1 MEHLRWLSNQN
12 LDDVAEICR
21 DVLGVE
27 LHPSA
32 LLHLTEGPIP
42 SELAFPRLERHEEY
56 LFGTLFL
63 PSNVK
68 NPSADCDSIVFVA
81 THVAVVAAT
90 GVHETSERDWESD
103 KETLFQIDTTDA
115 TPDGGQFI
123 LNALRL
129 TIDELRSD
137 ALSIRSFLVSQ
148 SRRLTNGIDLTQNL
162 SDIKPG
168 ALLPT
173 RQRRELLRHLTEVLP
188 TAGAIAAQLPIM
200 RRIAIETSSILQS
213 LASNDERRDLQV
225 DRSGATRELFSRHL
239 EIFLTDF
246 LLDSRQL
253 VSMLD
258 DIGNLVKSII
268 DRAQQLREEEN
279 VAAGRFTGAIASI
292 MLLPTFIVGLYGQ
305 NFAEMPE
312 TDWRYGYLFS
322 WGTIIALTVFQ
333 VIFFRR
339 RRWL

>member
-1 MEHLRWLSNQN
+1 MKHLRWLRH
-12 LDDVAEICR
+12 LDFEEVAEVCR
-21 DVLGVE
+21 EVLGVE
-27 LHPSA
+27 VHPSA
-32 LLHLTEGPIP
+32 LQHLTEGPIP

-56 LFGTLFL
+56 LFGTFFL
-63 PSNVK
+63 PANVK

-81 THVAVVAAT
+81 THDAVVVAA
-90 GVHETSERDWESD
+90 GIHVTSERNWEND
-103 KETLFQIDTTDA
+103 RELLFQIDTTDA

-123 LNALRL
+123 LNSLRL

-137 ALSIRSFLVSQ
+137 ALSIRSFLVTQSQ
-148 SRRLTNGIDLTQNL
+148 RLTKGIDLTQNL
-162 SDIKPG
+162 SDFEPG
-168 ALLPT
+168 SLLPT
-173 RQRRELLRHLTEVLP
+173 RHRRELLRHLTEVLP

-200 RRIAIETSSILQS
+200 QRIAMETSSILQS
-213 LASNDERRDLQV
+213 LATNDERRDLQV
-225 DRSGATRELFSRHL
+225 DLSGNSRELFSRHL
-239 EIFLTDF
+239 EIFLTDY

-258 DIGNLVKSII
+258 EIGNLVKSII
-268 DRAQQLREEEN
+268 DRARQLREEEN

-333 VIFFRR
+333 VIFFKR